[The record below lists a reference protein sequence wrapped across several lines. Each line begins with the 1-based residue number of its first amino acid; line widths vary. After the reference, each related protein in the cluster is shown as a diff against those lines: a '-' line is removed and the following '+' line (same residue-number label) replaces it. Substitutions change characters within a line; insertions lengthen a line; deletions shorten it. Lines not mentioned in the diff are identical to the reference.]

1 MHREKVMGRSSRRTL
16 LQTAVAAGA
25 AAGGG
30 ALLHDAA
37 PAATRGSAG
46 LDAQILGFVLGIE
59 RLQQAFY
66 TDALAHARLTGELH
80 EFAATA
86 LGHEREHVGLLTH
99 ALGSAAPAARRFSFG
114 DATRSPKAFASAARD
129 LEDLAVLAYNAG
141 APSLRP
147 ATLAQAGRIV
157 SVEARHVS
165 WIRDITGFTPAPEAT
180 DPVVSP
186 TDVQRRLDR
195 LGFIR

>member
-1 MHREKVMGRSSRRTL
+1 MRAISRRSL
-16 LQTAVAAGA
+16 LRTGVVTGA

-30 ALLHDAA
+30 ALLRPGVPEAS
-37 PAATRGSAG
+37 RGSAA
-46 LDAQILGFVLGIE
+46 LDAKILAFVLGIE

-80 EFAATA
+80 EFATTA

-99 ALGSAAPAARRFSFG
+99 ALGSAAPPARRFAFG
-114 DATRSPKAFASAARD
+114 DATRSPKAFAAAARE
-129 LEDLAVLAYNAG
+129 LEDVAVQAYNAG

-165 WIRDITGFTPAPEAT
+165 WIRDITGFTPAPTAT
-180 DPVVSP
+180 DAVVRPS
-186 TDVQRRLDR
+186 DVQHRLDR
-195 LGFIR
+195 LGFTR